1 VNDSTQVL
9 TSNDKRWVVAGPLTI
24 ENIVAVLAE
33 SARRIL
39 PESGEVD
46 LRDVEPVDS
55 SGVALLLEWK
65 RRALAE
71 NKPISFQ
78 NIPPSMTS
86 LALLYGVDE
95 LLMDTP
101 A

>member
-1 VNDSTQVL
+1 MNDSTQVL
-9 TSNDKRWVVAGPLTI
+9 TSNDKRWIVAGPLTI

-33 SARRIL
+33 STRRIL

-55 SGVALLLEWK
+55 SGVAILLEWK

-86 LALLYGVDE
+86 LAALYGVDE

>member
-1 VNDSTQVL
+1 MSDPAPIL

-24 ENIVAVLAE
+24 YNIVVVLAE
-33 SARRIL
+33 SAKRML

-46 LRDVEPVDS
+46 LQGVDPVDS
-55 SGVALLLEWK
+55 SGVAILLEWK

-71 NKPISFQ
+71 HKSISFQ

-86 LALLYGVDE
+86 LAALYGVDE

>member
-1 VNDSTQVL
+1 MNDSTQVL
-9 TSNDKRWVVAGPLTI
+9 TSNDKRWIVAGPLTI

-33 SARRIL
+33 STRRIL
-39 PESGEVD
+39 P
-46 LRDVEPVDS
+46 
-55 SGVALLLEWK
+55 EWK

-71 NKPISFQ
+71 NKPITFQ